1 MMFISTVKRKS
12 KVSNEGC
19 NEYIVTNVS
28 NLLRFREISA
38 RVHYPRGL
46 TGTHHEA
53 QLLDQLFAALLFA
66 VSCKALLSIQTTHQ
80 VNSTLPPINFALLN
94 TSPYLFYHPHNVH
107 NYCIITSVSL

>member
-1 MMFISTVKRKS
+1 M
-12 KVSNEGC
+12 
-19 NEYIVTNVS
+19 S

-46 TGTHHEA
+46 PGTHHEA

-80 VNSTLPPINFALLN
+80 VKSTIPPINFALLN
-94 TSPYLFYHPHNVH
+94 TSQYLF
-107 NYCIITSVSL
+107 